1 MVTFSLFPPKA
12 PGFACGR
19 RPPPVRSCCPE
30 TGSIPGRGFRPAGTA
45 EDSSAPGKGAD
56 TGM

>member
-12 PGFACGR
+12 PEFVCDR
-19 RPPPVRSCCPE
+19 LPPPVPFCCPE

-45 EDSSAPGKGAD
+45 ADSSALGKGAG
-56 TGM
+56 TGR